1 MPAAP
6 VNHVQDAQKL
16 TADAKIP
23 LYQMLPASGGTVYFK
38 PDNDI
43 TWLGQL
49 YEGLPCEL
57 SGEKYSADVSTP
69 TPRLSIGQEQ
79 VDLLPFKG
87 LIHDGMLDGA
97 KIIRH
102 KVLLA
107 DLLANNNV
115 KETTEF
121 RVKRIENYNRN
132 QIILVLSTYSGASNQ
147 TFPHRQYTPPAFPW
161 VRI

>member
-1 MPAAP
+1 MPSPP
-6 VNHVQDAQKL
+6 VSHVHDAQKL
-16 TADAKIP
+16 IADAKIS
-23 LYQMLPASGGTVYFK
+23 LYQLFPLSGGTVYFK
-38 PDNDI
+38 PDNPMV
-43 TWLGQL
+43 WLGQL

-57 SGEKYSADVSTP
+57 SGEKMSADVSTP

-87 LIHDGMLDGA
+87 LVNDGYLDGA
-97 KIIRH
+97 KIVRH
-102 KVLLA
+102 KVLLD

-121 RVKRIENYNRN
+121 RVKRVENYNRS
-132 QIILVLSTYSGASNQ
+132 QIILVLSTYSGATGQ